1 MHDKNCCDDNGHDC
15 LQSDACPIYQQRRRV
30 RAGQPAPPILLDP
43 DDWERE
49 EEELP
54 SWLAILIV
62 IALMLIVAALA
73 AGWVAV
79 LCKM

>member
-1 MHDKNCCDDNGHDC
+1 MDKSCCDDQDHDC

-30 RAGQPAPPILLDP
+30 RAGQPAPILLDP
-43 DDWERE
+43 EDFAKDD
-49 EEELP
+49 ELP

-79 LCKM
+79 L

>member
-1 MHDKNCCDDNGHDC
+1 M
-15 LQSDACPIYQQRRRV
+15 
-30 RAGQPAPPILLDP
+30 RAGQPAPILLDP
-43 DDWERE
+43 EDFAKDD
-49 EEELP
+49 ELP

-79 LCKM
+79 L

>member
-1 MHDKNCCDDNGHDC
+1 MKEDCCTYNCEQGKNCPVR
-15 LQSDACPIYQQRRRV
+15 ATRRV

-79 LCKM
+79 L